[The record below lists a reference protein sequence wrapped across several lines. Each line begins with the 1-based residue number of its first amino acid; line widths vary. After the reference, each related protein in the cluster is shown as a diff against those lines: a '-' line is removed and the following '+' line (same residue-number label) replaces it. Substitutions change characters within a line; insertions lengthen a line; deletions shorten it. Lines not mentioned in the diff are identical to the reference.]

1 MTAYAD
7 PFATMYNSFR
17 IEEAHA
23 RADQAKAGCTADHS
37 KVRMLCDACGWHEH
51 ECPSCHLIWD
61 HDAILAVSTEDD
73 YAKGHLCP
81 SCGTD
86 QRMRRQRFGGTTDAI
101 EKGVRLHAALEMLE
115 RLFLIEELCMV
126 TEFER
131 LKRSDPYDLRIN
143 DKFNNF
149 NKHYLDV

>member
-7 PFATMYNSFR
+7 PFAAMYNSFR

-51 ECPSCHLIWD
+51 ECPSCHHIWD

-86 QRMRRQRFGGTTDAI
+86 QRLRRQRFGRSTDAI
-101 EKGVRLHAALEMLE
+101 EKGMRLHAALEMLE
-115 RLFLIEELCMV
+115 LMILLEEMRMV
-126 TEFER
+126 SEFER
-131 LKRSDPYDLRIN
+131 FKLSDPFAMRIN
-143 DKFNNF
+143 PKYYTLNKFD
-149 NKHYLDV
+149 LDV